1 MGDRESDLRQGSL
14 KRSSNPISAFDQ
26 RFEENILRRITTSLL
41 LASTGGLLLTAC
53 SSGATVS
60 SSPSTTSA
68 QNLAS
73 SDCKSYLVSHP
84 GAKVATTPDY
94 VMVAVAG
101 PSESMFTPSE
111 ATSKRPT
118 SGEVMLSGQMVGSSG
133 SMSTGSGSTMRH
145 VEVHICA
152 KATGKAV
159 ISAMPRMD
167 LRDLSAGSMTSSL
180 QVGEMQGLDRNPADT
195 HYGNNVTVVPGHRY
209 QVSTTMNGQTGM
221 FKFAASQA

>member
-26 RFEENILRRITTSLL
+26 RFEENILKRVTTSLL
-41 LASTGGLLLTAC
+41 LFGTGGLLLAAC

-60 SSPSTTSA
+60 SSSSITA
-68 QNLAS
+68 VQNLAS

-84 GAKVATTPDY
+84 GAKLATTPDY
-94 VMVAVAG
+94 MMVAVAG

-111 ATSKRPT
+111 ATSQHPT
-118 SGEVMLSGQMVGSSG
+118 SGEVMLSGQMAGSSG
-133 SMSTGSGSTMRH
+133 SMSMGSGSAMRH
-145 VEVHICA
+145 VEVHICS
-152 KATGKAV
+152 KANGKAV
-159 ISAMPRMD
+159 VSAMPSME
-167 LRDLSAGSMTSSL
+167 LRDVTAGSMMSSM

-209 QVSTTMNGQTGM
+209 QVRTTMNGQTGM
-221 FKFAASQA
+221 FEFAA